1 MTQRVPRHLSDPMR
15 LGLMLLILAALG
27 LPVAAWAGE
36 TTPAAWFARMQ
47 KTLTT
52 QSYQGNIVY
61 LGRSQPVAY
70 QLIACSDGYAR
81 LSALSGPQR
90 EVIHGPHVAVRMRAG
105 RTALVVHESGHEA
118 APLPFPPVTRTPV
131 ARLEHWYRFVLG
143 GSNRVAG
150 QMAQL
155 VELVPRDQW
164 RYGYRIWISKKS
176 GMPLSSQLIGL
187 HGGVLEQAFFTSI
200 QLLNKATARSLIGSK
215 ALSLAAHAASAPQ
228 AMAGDVKCP
237 GKDEAGGVDLE
248 HLPAGFKL
256 VRESCESTAQKTASV
271 THILVSDGLTHVS
284 VFVSPRQSGGATL
297 TGETGMGPVHAVGR
311 IADGYAVTVLGTAP
325 LTTVSSI
332 ANGVRIKKQ

>member
-1 MTQRVPRHLSDPMR
+1 MTKRIPPHLSDPMR
-15 LGLMLLILAALG
+15 LSLVLLALAALG
-27 LPVAAWAGE
+27 LPVAGRAGE

-61 LGRSQPVAY
+61 MGSSQPTAY
-70 QLIACSDGYAR
+70 QLVACSDGYAR
-81 LSALSGPQR
+81 LSALSGPPR

-105 RTALVVHESGHEA
+105 HTALVVHEMGNEA

-131 ARLEHWYRFVLG
+131 AKLEHWYRFVLG

-150 QMAQL
+150 QAAQL
-155 VELVPRDQW
+155 VELVPRDRW

-187 HGGVLEQAFFTSI
+187 RGGVLEQAFFTSI
-200 QLLNKATARSLIGSK
+200 QLLDMATARGLIGGK

-228 AMAGDVKCP
+228 ATIAAAKCP
-237 GKDEAGGVDLE
+237 DKDGAGAVNLE
-248 HLPAGFKL
+248 HLPAGFEL
-256 VRESCESTAQKTASV
+256 VSESCESAPLHATPV
-271 THILVSDGLTHVS
+271 THLLVSDGLTHVS
-284 VFVSPRQSGGATL
+284 VFVSPRQNGGATL
-297 TGETGMGPVHAVGR
+297 MGETGMGPVHAVGR
-311 IADGYAVTVLGTAP
+311 VAGGYAVTVLGTAP
-325 LTTVSSI
+325 LATVSSI